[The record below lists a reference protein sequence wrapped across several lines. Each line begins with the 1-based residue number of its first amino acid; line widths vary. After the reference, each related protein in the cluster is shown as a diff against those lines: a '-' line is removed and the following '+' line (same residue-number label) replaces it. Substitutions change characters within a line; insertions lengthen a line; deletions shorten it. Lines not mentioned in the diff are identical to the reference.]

1 MTDLAIRTPA
11 GIILE
16 ARTPG
21 KVLRFPREKHEDSSM
36 TGQQRPSHHS
46 GVPQLMKTISAI
58 THTLLAAAVI
68 WVGTNINNAN
78 VTMARFSSD
87 FAAIQKQQDSVVAQL
102 KQLHDSV
109 LIMSST
115 YATKDDVSDN
125 VEHIRRDIES
135 MKGSILVLENKVQSL
150 SHKDDQPVKSKK
162 Q

>member
-1 MTDLAIRTPA
+1 MTRLAIKTPVS
-11 GIILE
+11 IISE

-21 KVLRFPREKHEDSSM
+21 KVLRFPNENHEDCSM
-36 TGQQRPSHHS
+36 NGQQKPSHHS

-78 VTMARFSSD
+78 VTMAKFSSD
-87 FAAIQKQQDSVVAQL
+87 FAAIQKQQDSVVDQL

-109 LIMSST
+109 LIMTST

-125 VEHIRRDIES
+125 VERIRRDIES
-135 MKGSILVLENKVQSL
+135 MKGSILVLEHKVQSL
-150 SHKDDQPVKSKK
+150 SKKDEPHTGGRK
-162 Q
+162 